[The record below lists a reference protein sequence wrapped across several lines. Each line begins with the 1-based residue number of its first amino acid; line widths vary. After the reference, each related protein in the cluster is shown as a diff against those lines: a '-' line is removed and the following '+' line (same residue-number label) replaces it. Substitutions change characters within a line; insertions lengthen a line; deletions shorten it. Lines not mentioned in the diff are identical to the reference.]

1 MKRLKGVEYFP
12 AKTGLR
18 IGGTIVIWNDLEKKL
33 EKSKRKRKTVKTDL
47 GVGSERF
54 KKRFENEEAEVF
66 LKNLKRGKRK

>member
-1 MKRLKGVEYFP
+1 M
-12 AKTGLR
+12 
-18 IGGTIVIWNDLEKKL
+18 
-33 EKSKRKRKTVKTDL
+33 KTDL